1 MNFDFSTKI
10 SALRREK
17 GISQKKAAEDL
28 EISQALLSHYE
39 KGIRECNLDFVRKI
53 AAYYSVTTDYLLGL
67 SDTKQGFNE
76 IFEST
81 DLLSDNRINPKTL
94 LRCMLHLSAQSEA
107 MGEEQQ
113 VFFDDFF
120 SLSIE
125 KYMAMSDNNQSL
137 SAFCDISMN
146 MALKRKKDN
155 TETVTANDNEE
166 AVTPPLCIN
175 TLKQHTSMLIK
186 QDIAK
191 TLNKK

>member
-1 MNFDFSTKI
+1 MNFDFATKI

-39 KGIRECNLDFVRKI
+39 KGIRECNLDFVKKI

-76 IFEST
+76 IFENT
-81 DLLSDNRINPKTL
+81 DLLTDNKISSKTL
-94 LRCMLHLSAQSEA
+94 LRCMLHLSALAEA

-113 VFFDDFF
+113 LFFDDFF

-125 KYMAMSDNNQSL
+125 KYMAMTNNEQSL
-137 SAFCDISMN
+137 SALCDISMN
-146 MALKRKKDN
+146 IAFKRKKDN
-155 TETVTANDNEE
+155 LTPKENDGDNKELSI
-166 AVTPPLCIN
+166 PPLCIN

-186 QDIAK
+186 QDITA
-191 TLNKK
+191 TLNK

>member
-1 MNFDFSTKI
+1 MNFDFATKI

-39 KGIRECNLDFVRKI
+39 KGIRECNLDFVKKI

-76 IFEST
+76 IFENT
-81 DLLSDNRINPKTL
+81 DLLTDNKISSKTL
-94 LRCMLHLSAQSEA
+94 LRCMLHLSALAEA

-113 VFFDDFF
+113 LFFDDFF

-125 KYMAMSDNNQSL
+125 KYMAMTNNEQSL
-137 SAFCDISMN
+137 SALCDISMN
-146 MALKRKKDN
+146 IAFKRKKDN
-155 TETVTANDNEE
+155 LTPKENDGDNKELSI
-166 AVTPPLCIN
+166 PPLCIN

-186 QDIAK
+186 KDITT
-191 TLNKK
+191 TLNK

>member
-39 KGIRECNLDFVRKI
+39 KGIRECNLDFVKKI
-53 AAYYSVTTDYLLGL
+53 SAYYSVTADYLLGL

-76 IFEST
+76 IFESS

-94 LRCMLHLSAQSEA
+94 LRCMLHLSAQAEA

-125 KYMAMSDNNQSL
+125 KYMAMTKNQQSL

-146 MALKRKKDN
+146 MAFKRKKDKSISAV
-155 TETVTANDNEE
+155 ENEE
-166 AVTPPLCIN
+166 TEEATEPPLCIN
-175 TLKQHTSMLIK
+175 TLKHHTSMLIK
-186 QDIAK
+186 QDISK
-191 TLNKK
+191 TFNG

>member
-1 MNFDFSTKI
+1 MNFDFATKI

-53 AAYYSVTTDYLLGL
+53 ASYYSVTADYLLGL

-76 IFEST
+76 IFENT

-94 LRCMLHLSAQSEA
+94 LRCMLHLSAQAEA

-125 KYMAMSDNNQSL
+125 KYMAMTQNQQSL

-146 MALKRKKDN
+146 MAFKRKKDKLQAV
-155 TETVTANDNEE
+155 ENEE
-166 AVTPPLCIN
+166 KESAETPLCIN
-175 TLKQHTSMLIK
+175 TLKQHTSMLLK
-186 QDIAK
+186 QDISK
-191 TLNKK
+191 TFIE

>member
-53 AAYYSVTTDYLLGL
+53 ASYYSVTADYLLGL

-76 IFEST
+76 IFENT

-94 LRCMLHLSAQSEA
+94 LRCMLHLSAQAEA
-107 MGEEQQ
+107 MGDDQQ

-125 KYMAMSDNNQSL
+125 KYMAMTENHQSL

-146 MALKRKKDN
+146 MAFKRKKDKSAAA
-155 TETVTANDNEE
+155 VIAAKEE
-166 AVTPPLCIN
+166 SAQPPLCIN

-186 QDIAK
+186 QDISK
-191 TLNKK
+191 TFNK

>member
-1 MNFDFSTKI
+1 MNFDFATKI

-53 AAYYSVTTDYLLGL
+53 ASYYSVTADYLLGL

-76 IFEST
+76 IFENT

-94 LRCMLHLSAQSEA
+94 LRCMLHLSAQAEA

-125 KYMAMSDNNQSL
+125 KYMAMTQNQQSL

-146 MALKRKKDN
+146 MAFKRKKDKLPAV
-155 TETVTANDNEE
+155 ENEE
-166 AVTPPLCIN
+166 KESAETPLCIN
-175 TLKQHTSMLIK
+175 TLKQHTSMLLK
-186 QDIAK
+186 QDISK
-191 TLNKK
+191 TFIE

>member
-94 LRCMLHLSAQSEA
+94 LRCMLYLSAQSEA

-146 MALKRKKDN
+146 MAFKRKKDN

-166 AVTPPLCIN
+166 AVPPPLCIN

>member
-17 GISQKKAAEDL
+17 GLSQKKAAEDL

-39 KGIRECNLDFVRKI
+39 KGIRECNLDFVKKI
-53 AAYYSVTTDYLLGL
+53 SAYYSVTADYLLGL

-76 IFEST
+76 IFENT

-94 LRCMLHLSAQSEA
+94 LRCMLHLSAQAES

-120 SLSIE
+120 SLSME
-125 KYMAMSDNNQSL
+125 KYMAMTENDQSI
-137 SAFCDISMN
+137 SAFCDISIN
-146 MALKRKKDN
+146 MAFKRKKDN
-155 TETVTANDNEE
+155 STSVTADNKEE
-166 AVTPPLCIN
+166 AYTPPLCIN
-175 TLKQHTSMLIK
+175 TLKHHTSMLIK
-186 QDIAK
+186 QDISK
-191 TLNKK
+191 TFKE